1 MSGRY
6 AAIFFDLDGT
16 LVSEHAGEREARLA
30 AGGAARALGLC
41 GAEPREFADAADAA
55 YAAIMDEHGHAW
67 PQWITDAVWLGRTL
81 ERLGAAEPPQVALEE
96 VADAYKRER
105 LACTAA
111 IEGAHGAVEA
121 GLQQGPVAVISNY
134 TEPRHQRRKL
144 EAAGLAVHFEHVFIS
159 GEIGHAKPDPRIFEH
174 AAGALGVPVEEC
186 VHIGNSWESDIKG
199 ALAAGADAIWFE
211 EDPRPGVQSPDPRV
225 PRFECMH
232 DVAAHLQRRTAAGG
246 TG

>member
-1 MSGRY
+1 MSRRY
-6 AAIFFDLDGT
+6 AATFFDLDGT

-30 AGGAARALGLC
+30 AGGAVRELGLC

-67 PQWITDAVWLGRTL
+67 PQWITDAVWLERAL
-81 ERLGAAEPPQVALEE
+81 VRLGAPGTEQCHLDA

-111 IEGAHGAVEA
+111 VEGALAAVEA
-121 GLQQGPVAVISNY
+121 GLRQGPVAVISNY
-134 TEPRHQRRKL
+134 TEPEHQRRKL
-144 EAAGLAVHFEHVFIS
+144 EAAGLAGHFEHVFIS
-159 GEIGHAKPDPRIFEH
+159 GEIGRAKPDPQIFEH
-174 AAGALGVPVEEC
+174 AAAALGVPVGEC

-211 EDPRPGVQSPDPRV
+211 EAPRPGAQSRDPRV
-225 PRFECMH
+225 PRFERMH
-232 DVAAHLQRRTAAGG
+232 DVAAHLER
-246 TG
+246 